1 MVKKIA
7 AFFDVDHTIPARA
20 SGTLDLLERVGHQV
34 VVNPGPLLL
43 KREAV
48 KRGWPIINF
57 KPLNP
62 EG

>member
-1 MVKKIA
+1 MSYFYTDSIT
-7 AFFDVDHTIPARA
+7 D
-20 SGTLDLLERVGHQV
+20 LDLLELVGHQV
-34 VVNPGPLLL
+34 VVNPDPLL
-43 KREAV
+43 KREAA